1 MPYPYVSQHFSQ
13 FLFWHIY
20 ILTIIGVLSNQ
31 IKDCL
36 KNADIAGMRI
46 SLNEQQLENL
56 EKLGIFRSPIIT
68 EEELVIALE
77 KALAR
82 LDSKPD
88 KDFQAPKGNIRT

>member
-1 MPYPYVSQHFSQ
+1 M
-13 FLFWHIY
+13 Y

-56 EKLGIFRSPIIT
+56 EKLGIFRGPVFTDAEI
-68 EEELVIALE
+68 EIAVKRIMEML
-77 KALAR
+77 KKINVQYSFFL
-82 LDSKPD
+82 
-88 KDFQAPKGNIRT
+88 